1 MFYVELTYGNY
12 FSSPVFCFNLSS
24 EELLDFIIR
33 TCYKQILIFFR
44 WSQRCDVNP
53 RQSDLQYVCSRLHG
67 PCRSLR
73 FEYIKRKNIYTQI
86 CFLLFRIEIKSDIN
100 ACLNC
105 HFTESN
111 ICKSRWCPHL
121 ISSSGSYVWERNAGM
136 NSICTYTMYFSN
148 KYLFIF

>member
-1 MFYVELTYGNY
+1 M
-12 FSSPVFCFNLSS
+12 FCFNLSS
-24 EELLDFIIR
+24 EELFDIFAFLSR
-33 TCYKQILIFFR
+33 TWCKHILIFFR

-67 PCRSLR
+67 PCRSLH
-73 FEYIKRKNIYTQI
+73 FEYIKRKK

-121 ISSSGSYVWERNAGM
+121 ISSSCSHVWERNAGM

-148 KYLFIF
+148 KYLFLFFKKGL